1 MKVVVDT
8 NVLLKSLP
16 KKSRFHPIFDALRA
30 GQIEL
35 LLTTD
40 ILLEY
45 VEILGAKTNA
55 TVANNVGNFLLK
67 LPQTTKVE
75 VFIRW
80 KLITFDPDDD
90 KFVDCAIA
98 GNADFIVT
106 DDGHFKVLKS
116 IEFPE
121 IQVIDS
127 ESFLSL
133 LVSK

>member
-1 MKVVVDT
+1 MKIVLDT
-8 NVLLKSLP
+8 NVLLKALP
-16 KKSRFHPIFDALRA
+16 KKSRFHPIFEGLRS
-30 GQIEL
+30 GKVEL

-45 VEILGAKTNA
+45 VEILGAKTNIA
-55 TVANNVGNFLLK
+55 VANNVGNFLLK
-67 LPQTTKVE
+67 LPKTTRVE
-75 VFIRW
+75 VYIRW

-106 DDGHFKVLKS
+106 DDGHFKVLRT

-121 IQVIDS
+121 LQVVDS
-127 ESFLSL
+127 ESFLDL
-133 LVSK
+133 LLSE

>member
-1 MKVVVDT
+1 LKIVLDT
-8 NVLLKSLP
+8 NVLLKALP
-16 KKSRFHPIFDALRA
+16 KKSRFHPIFEGLRS
-30 GQIEL
+30 GKVEL

-45 VEILGAKTNA
+45 VEILGAKTNIA
-55 TVANNVGNFLLK
+55 VANNVGNFLLK
-67 LPQTTKVE
+67 LPKTTRVE
-75 VFIRW
+75 VYIRW

-106 DDGHFKVLKS
+106 DDGHFKVLRT

-121 IQVIDS
+121 LQVVDS
-127 ESFLSL
+127 ESFLDL
-133 LVSK
+133 LLSE